1 MVDAKVEQH
10 EKLLELDMGPLAPDL
25 EEKFLVHVIEDPE
38 EADEQILGGFDGKG
52 GRRVEA
58 ALLALYEV
66 EAQVVEG
73 AAGARLFGVELWPAE
88 MVNHVK
94 NG

>member
-1 MVDAKVEQH
+1 VVDAKVEQH

-25 EEKFLVHVIEDPE
+25 EEKFLVHVLEDPE

-73 AAGARLFGVELWPAE
+73 AAGARLFGVELWHAE
-88 MVNHVK
+88 MVNRVK